1 MNSQVGDRFTCSN
14 ANCGCEVEIKQPSNM
29 SAERSGGAKGG
40 SSSLESGA
48 GNAPTTR
55 RTGSEPV
62 STQGDYGSQGAT
74 GEGTF
79 GTSGTGDPNALG
91 SGRYDR
97 ESTRVR
103 ESSGSSGLS
112 ESGRQSSGLMLICFC
127 GSEMRPGKTG
137 ERAQAA
143 RARY

>member
-29 SAERSGGAKGG
+29 STERSGESKSEN
-40 SSSLESGA
+40 SSPQSGT
-48 GNAPTTR
+48 GNAPTMR
-55 RTGSEPV
+55 RTGSEAV

-79 GTSGTGDPNALG
+79 GTASTGDPNALG

-103 ESSGSSGLS
+103 ESSGSSALS
-112 ESGRQSSGLMLICFC
+112 ESGRQRSGFMLICFC
-127 GSEMRPGKTG
+127 GSEMRPGKAG